1 MTSNYISTD
10 IAGNVLSGNS
20 NDNNNENYPTKLQ
33 NDIDYLNTTGD
44 TLTGDLQMNNNK
56 LYFDKNKTHSISYQ
70 ELGLLKY
77 LQLNTVNGLAVV
89 DSSNLNLCQILND
102 SIDINKSKIKNV
114 GDPTEETD
122 AVNKKYADNLTVF
135 SANSAIT
142 ATTADSA
149 NALNVISDL
158 DMKSNKII
166 NLSTPSNDNDSVNKN
181 YCDLKVRPNVYDT
194 FIQSGTSIRFTI
206 NNNKNWSVCLLTI
219 RFYDKRTSLVIPRN
233 MSDITYDST
242 VRGDG
247 SPGLSSY
254 KYTYYGNIKI
264 TNVSDTHVNIQ
275 ADKFGYN
282 EDATTSYSP
291 RDNSASYGI
300 ESVVIL

>member
-10 IAGNVLSGNS
+10 IAGNVLNSNS
-20 NDNNNENYPTKLQ
+20 NDNNENYPTKLQ

-114 GDPTEETD
+114 GDPVEETD
-122 AVNKKYADNLTVF
+122 AVNKKYVDDNKSSF
-135 SANSAIT
+135 SSIT
-142 ATTADSA
+142 S
-149 NALNVISDL
+149 NL
-158 DMKSNKII
+158 DMKNKKII
-166 NLSTPSNDNDSVNKN
+166 NLSAPTDDNDSVTKV
-181 YCDLKVRPNVYDT
+181 YCDTKVHPNFYIT
-194 FIQSGTSIRFTI
+194 FIRSGSDIRFLI
-206 NNNKNWSVCLLTI
+206 DNNKDWSICMLTV
-219 RFYDKRTSLVIPRN
+219 RVYGKRTSVNIPRYN
-233 MSDITYDST
+233 PDVNYDVV

-247 SPGLSSY
+247 KPGDTSY
-254 KYTYYGNIKI
+254 KYTYFGNVKI
-264 TNVSDTHVNIQ
+264 TNATDTHVSIHAEN
-275 ADKFGYN
+275 FGYN
-282 EDATTSYSP
+282 EDETTVYNT
-291 RDNSASYGI
+291 RNNNDAYGI

>member
-56 LYFDKNKTHSISYQ
+56 LYFDNNKTHSISYQ

-89 DSSNLNLCQILND
+89 DSSNINLCQILND

-114 GDPTEETD
+114 GDPVEETD
-122 AVNKKYADNLTVF
+122 AVNKKYVDDNKSSF
-135 SANSAIT
+135 SGIT
-142 ATTADSA
+142 S
-149 NALNVISDL
+149 NL
-158 DMKSNKII
+158 DMKNKKII
-166 NLSTPSNDNDSVNKN
+166 NLSAPTDDNDSVTKV
-181 YCDLKVRPNVYDT
+181 YCDTKIHPNFYIT
-194 FIQSGTSIRFTI
+194 FIRSGSDIRFSI
-206 NNNKNWSVCLLTI
+206 DNNKDWSICMLTV
-219 RFYDKRTSLVIPRN
+219 RFYGKRTSVNIPRYN
-233 MSDITYDST
+233 PDVNYDVV

-247 SPGLSSY
+247 KPGDTSY
-254 KYTYYGNIKI
+254 KYTYFGNVKI
-264 TNVSDTHVNIQ
+264 TNATDTHVNIR
-275 ADKFGYN
+275 AENFGYN
-282 EDATTSYSP
+282 EDETTVYNT
-291 RDNSASYGI
+291 RNNSDAYGI
-300 ESVVIL
+300 ESVTIH